1 MTSTIPAPPNP
12 LTASRRRLR
21 TAAATWF
28 AAAVA
33 GQWAFVAFI
42 VLYFTPPLLQGD
54 PLAMNTKP
62 HITGWA
68 PGDAVGNFQFVGHV
82 FLGALVT
89 FSGVLQLVPA
99 LRQRWPALHR
109 WNGRVFMLAALAA
122 SLTGF
127 YLTWVRGSQLNLPSA
142 LSTSL
147 NGALILVFVALAW
160 RAAWRG
166 DIARHRRH
174 ALRAW
179 VLVNGVWFLRI
190 GIMLAGLGLAPF
202 GVRMGYDS
210 AVFLGVS
217 FASWIVPLALV
228 QLYLFAENS
237 PRIAVPKATAVLFFV
252 LAGLTAAGAAAAV
265 AFMWGPYL

>member
-1 MTSTIPAPPNP
+1 MTSTHPATPHP
-12 LTASRRRLR
+12 LALARRRLR
-21 TAAATWF
+21 AAAATWF
-28 AAAVA
+28 ATALA
-33 GQWAFVAFI
+33 GQAAFVAFI

-54 PLAMNTKP
+54 PLAMNAKP

-68 PGDAVGNFQFVGHV
+68 PGDPLGNLQFVAHV

-89 FSGVLQLVPA
+89 LSGVLQLIPA

-109 WNGRVFMLAALAA
+109 WNGRIFMLAALAA
-122 SLTGF
+122 SFTGF

-147 NGALILVFVALAW
+147 NGLLILVFVALAW
-160 RAAWRG
+160 RAAWQGDLALHRG
-166 DIARHRRH
+166 H

-228 QLYLFAENS
+228 QLYLAAERS
-237 PRIAVPKATAVLFFV
+237 KRAALPQATAVLFFA

>member
-1 MTSTIPAPPNP
+1 MTDARAASPDA
-12 LTASRRRLR
+12 LTRARRRLG

-28 AAAVA
+28 VAAMA

-42 VLYFTPPLLQGD
+42 LLYFTPPLLHGD

-62 HITGWA
+62 HVTGWA
-68 PGDAVGNFQFVGHV
+68 PGDTAGNLQFVLHV

-89 FSGVLQLVPA
+89 ASGILQMVPA

-109 WNGRVFMLAALAA
+109 WNGRVFMATAVLA
-122 SLTGF
+122 SLGGF
-127 YLTWVRGSQLNLPSA
+127 YLTWVRGSILNLPSA
-142 LSTSL
+142 LSTTL
-147 NGALILVFVALAW
+147 NGLLILVFVAFAW
-160 RAAWRG
+160 RFALQH
-166 DIARHRRH
+166 DFARHRRN

-190 GIMLAGLGLAPF
+190 AIMLAGLGLAPL
-202 GVRMGYDS
+202 GVEIGYDG

-217 FASWIVPLALV
+217 YASWIIPLALV
-228 QLYLFAENS
+228 QLYLAAEAS
-237 PRIAVPKATAVLFFV
+237 PTPALPRFTAGLLFV
-252 LAGLTAAGAAAAV
+252 LAALTAAGSVAAM